1 MAGNYFSFSKMTF
14 PCVKKRVGSKNNVI
28 ENLEKEFTVYKWSDI
43 VPQPGGSI
51 GSGSFGS
58 VFVAKSAKRP
68 VVDSNECRAS
78 FVVKK
83 ILNEE
88 ALEQKI
94 FLKEARIMKCITSEY
109 VVKLIGIC
117 LVPSALILEYVY
129 FDFKPFGTEVK
140 VSSLDQFLKY
150 NDCEDQ
156 VGKFPVHVK
165 ISLDISRGLLY
176 LHERGIVHRDIK
188 PANVL
193 VSNQHFS
200 NLKEE
205 EVCYCFW

>member
-1 MAGNYFSFSKMTF
+1 MT
-14 PCVKKRVGSKNNVI
+14 
-28 ENLEKEFTVYKWSDI
+28 T
-43 VPQPGGSI
+43 
-51 GSGSFGS
+51 
-58 VFVAKSAKRP
+58 

-94 FLKEARIMKCITSEY
+94 FLKEARILKRIASEY

-129 FDFKPFGTEVK
+129 FDFKPFGAEVK

-150 NDCEDQ
+150 NDREDQ
-156 VGKFPVHVK
+156 VGESPVHVK

-176 LHERGIVHRDIK
+176 LHERGIVH
-188 PANVL
+188 
-193 VSNQHFS
+193 
-200 NLKEE
+200 
-205 EVCYCFW
+205 